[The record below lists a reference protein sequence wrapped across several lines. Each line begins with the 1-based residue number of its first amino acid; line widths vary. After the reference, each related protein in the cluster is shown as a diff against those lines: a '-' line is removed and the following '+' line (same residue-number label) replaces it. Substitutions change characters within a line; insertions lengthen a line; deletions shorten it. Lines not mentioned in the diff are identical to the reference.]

1 MGALSLRSLIIA
13 ACLLLCGCGK
23 AVDALIAPPKP
34 QDISQYAT
42 ETGVVVVTDSR
53 GITRQM
59 YSSEYLLAS
68 INYTNQK
75 CDDFFDQLARFNQD
89 SSFVDKVLAASITAA
104 TPLMATYGVGA
115 NAVALT
121 AASVAY
127 AQNLNK
133 FASEIYAFA
142 PYATQLR
149 RHVKEQM
156 TEYLKGISADWRR
169 GRLQDN
175 ACIQTGGCYNELER
189 LVVVRGRAQQYAN
202 ICSLANIRSII
213 DSSLA
218 NTQSVC
224 SPGASAGGAASAAEV
239 PTCKSQGTTAGKP
252 GT

>member
-1 MGALSLRSLIIA
+1 MFRQIGVALCIA
-13 ACLLLCGCGK
+13 LCGCGK
-23 AVDALIAPPKP
+23 AVEGLIAPPTP
-34 QDISQYAT
+34 GEVSQYAT
-42 ETGVVVVTDSR
+42 ESGAV
-53 GITRQM
+53 GITNAYGETRQM
-59 YSSEYLLAS
+59 FSSEYLLAS

-75 CDDFFDQLARFNQD
+75 CDEFFDQLARFNQD

-115 NAVALT
+115 NAVAVT

-127 AQNLNK
+127 AQNINK

-169 GRLQDN
+169 GRLQDS
-175 ACIQTGGCYNELER
+175 ACVQTGGCYNEVER

-218 NTQSVC
+218 NTESKC
-224 SPGASAGGAASAAEV
+224 TPGASQGGAASAAEV
-239 PTCKSQGTTAGKP
+239 TTCKSKGIATN
-252 GT
+252 